1 MRKLFCREI
10 EPFCRIK
17 ALTADKGSCMLRE
30 KRIGAKTPGAKSN
43 AMESNEMQ
51 LVSLIAEGDRQ
62 AFETLYRAY
71 FPRLARF
78 LDRMTRS
85 AHLIE
90 EIVNDTMLV
99 VWQKARTYNQ
109 SSKVS
114 TWIFAIAYR
123 TALKAIHGLDEP
135 VESDFEQ
142 WPGEATHEPEHAM
155 TYQQLQQSIGHALDA
170 LPMEQRSV
178 VNLTYFHGMDYGEI
192 AETMD
197 CPVNT
202 VKTRM
207 FHARRRLKAL
217 LSGHTEEA

>member
-1 MRKLFCREI
+1 
-10 EPFCRIK
+10 
-17 ALTADKGSCMLRE
+17 MLRK
-30 KRIGAKTPGAKSN
+30 KRAEAGAPGARSI
-43 AMESNEMQ
+43 ALDTDEIRLISR
-51 LVSLIAEGDRQ
+51 IAEGDRQ
-62 AFETLYRAY
+62 AFELLYRSY

-99 VWQKARTYNQ
+99 VWQKAHTYNQ
-109 SSKVS
+109 ASKVS

-142 WPGEATHEPEHAM
+142 YAGDAMHEPEQALTHR
-155 TYQQLQQSIGHALDA
+155 QLQQSVGHALDA
-170 LPMEQRSV
+170 LPLEQRSV

-217 LSGHTEEA
+217 LTGHTEDT